1 MSAFIGTRCELSP
14 SVAGPNAD
22 GGLHQEKKSMDD
34 DACARVA
41 ALAEALLKEDRERAA
56 APDISFDFA
65 ANHADVAW
73 RDSSSEAP
81 LASFAEAPI
90 APEAFHAA
98 GTGLESHAEHD
109 ENAIAHSNP
118 APPMVRFQVALPEMP
133 LQKRHEYEA
142 VYSDTVEAVH
152 DVYSNEPAQY
162 TVEFTDGRLQVISFE
177 RIGILRNG
185 NEALRD
191 FILNMTGSRRKR
203 KRILEDEWDE
213 ASNQEDLSL
222 DSDQDDQAS
231 PRPSR
236 GSRSLRSR
244 RTSTSTSPEQ
254 SHISGDED
262 DVLDQNHDGSTK
274 PPKHNLRQRTKAQPS
289 YASNLSMSVKGNFA
303 DTEIDELANDA
314 PISEEDNDGDFMP
327 VISDIAYAPKHRRT
341 GALQRGRQLQAARAR
356 SHAKKQ
362 ARLQQSL
369 SLSSKR
375 RADNSDIEFEAPRR
389 SSRAN
394 KNTSSMRDD
403 ALMDE
408 ESFYILEEKPLGA
421 PRVITIREA
430 FQPVEPNS
438 PFATKH
444 MATCHSCG
452 ASKQRGPLIYCQG
465 CSLSYHRQ
473 CIGTRSARE
482 HLATKVGHDDFVL
495 QCKFCI
501 DPYRKRGKDAAAL
514 APRYDMCQTCK
525 DVGKACHPF
534 SEKKTARQEEKLRE
548 ENGGEDPITPVAPHL
563 INNADTLLFRC
574 ATCHRGWHAKHI
586 APTEPMENVVT
597 DVESERLQDYMVN
610 WQCQECSS
618 RKHKP
623 HRLVAWRPAQAPS
636 SQQRL
641 LFDSV
646 SEDDKEYLI
655 KWETLSYRH
664 CTWMPGAWIYGTCA
678 AAMRKAFVKRTEHE
692 DLLKLTSKDAIPDE
706 FVMAD
711 IILNVKML
719 PGVSKNRS
727 REYDFANIDNVGKVF
742 VKFQGLGHED
752 VVWDTPPPKDQGD
765 IYAAFEDAYYDY
777 VEGKHFKSEPHQK
790 IRDRIKWYKA
800 SDLEGVASQPAG
812 LKKGKL
818 MGYQLEGMN
827 WLLKNFH
834 RGRNL
839 VLADE
844 MGLGKTIQVISFIT
858 SLVQDSP
865 KCWPFLIVVPNAT
878 CPNWRREFKQW
889 APDIR
894 VVAYHGGREA
904 QEMAYKYELFP
915 HDSMEMK
922 AHVVIMSYDSAQD
935 PKTRT
940 LFKSIRWTGLV
951 VDEGQRLKNDQNL
964 LYGALQAMK
973 IPFRLLLT
981 GTPLQNNKR
990 ELFNLLHFVDP
1001 QHDAAKLDEEFQVL
1015 NKENL
1020 PKLHEM
1026 IRPYFLRR
1034 TKLGVL
1040 KFLPPMAQI
1049 IIPVTMTSIQ
1059 EKLSKSIMAKNP
1071 ALIKAI
1077 FANNKMNNK
1086 DRSSLNNILMQLRKC
1101 LCHPF
1106 IYSDAIEERHH
1117 DAQVLHRNLVEAS
1130 AKLLLFEVLLPKL
1143 RERGHRVLIFSQFLS
1158 QLDILEDFLSAMD
1171 YQFRRLD
1178 GSLSSLEKQ
1187 RRIDAFNEPD
1197 SPIFAFLLSTRAGGV
1212 GINLATADTV
1222 IIMDPDFNP
1231 HQDIQA
1237 LSRAHRIG
1245 QVKKVLCFQLVT
1257 KDSVEER
1264 IMQVGRKKMALDHAL
1279 IESMDDGELAGDD
1292 LESIL
1297 KYGAQALFSEDYQK
1311 RAIKYDGP
1319 SIDKLLDR
1327 SNTEQTEA
1335 DDEGSAET
1343 QFSHARIWANEKSGF
1358 DEGLDTAEEQAPEPI
1373 TSSVWDK
1380 ILAEREEEA
1389 RREAEAN
1396 KEQLG
1401 RGGRRRVAVNYKVA
1415 PNKNTAR
1422 PETVESE
1429 SDSSDAFSG
1438 AGSGE
1443 SESEDDGQSGQAADD
1458 ANPIKPRLPTNSS
1471 KAASQ
1476 GTTKPTDAQGHSKRG
1491 QQGPVERRQVGRPA
1505 QATSTESKFAVDA
1518 PGYTGKSQDAIK
1530 AKYRHRVRPEHQVQ
1544 QVGHQLPSVPV
1555 LHSNGSVARFD
1566 ARNSTLFRLTPS
1578 GNDMSNSHGNFAVA
1592 GGYQGLVYPP
1602 AVANWMDQGAQAFN
1616 GGNAQFVNP
1625 LRASANAHVPSAPP
1639 QQVAGG
1645 MGARNM
1651 AMHQMQRLS
1660 PNAAMIEL
1668 RLAIDEIQRQPGWNG
1683 KEKWDRLSS
1692 LRHKLAQLEMQDRM
1706 RGAHH
1711 VQRQ

>member
-1 MSAFIGTRCELSP
+1 M
-14 SVAGPNAD
+14 D
-22 GGLHQEKKSMDD
+22 DD

-41 ALAEALLKEDRERAA
+41 ALAEALLREDRERAA
-56 APDISFDFA
+56 VPDISFDFA
-65 ANHADVAW
+65 TNHADATW

-81 LASFAEAPI
+81 LASFAEAPLASFAEAPI
-90 APEAFHAA
+90 AAEAFDAA
-98 GTGLESHAEHD
+98 ETGLEAQVEHD
-109 ENAIAHSNP
+109 QYVTAESTP
-118 APPMVRFQVALPEMP
+118 APPIMPFQVVLLEMP
-133 LQKRHEYEA
+133 PLKRHEYEA
-142 VYSDTVEAVH
+142 VYSDTVEAVK
-152 DVYSNEPAQY
+152 DVHSDRPAQY
-162 TVEFTDGRLQVISFE
+162 TVEFTDGRLEVISLE
-177 RIGILRNG
+177 EIGILRNG
-185 NEALRD
+185 KEALRD
-191 FILNMTGSRRKR
+191 FMLNMAGSRGKR

-213 ASNQEDLSL
+213 ESNQEDPSL
-222 DSDQDDQAS
+222 DSDQDEQAVS
-231 PRPSR
+231 RQSR

-244 RTSTSTSPEQ
+244 HTSTSASLEQ
-254 SHISGDED
+254 SHLSGDQD
-262 DVLDQNHDGSTK
+262 DDFDQDLDSPAK
-274 PPKHNLRQRTKAQPS
+274 PPKHNLRQRPKTQPS
-289 YASNLSMSVKGNFA
+289 YAPNFSMSVKSSFA

-314 PISEEDNDGDFMP
+314 LISEEDNDGDFRP
-327 VISDIAYAPKHRRT
+327 VVSDIAYAPKHRRM
-341 GALQRGRQLQAARAR
+341 GALQRGRRLQAARAR
-356 SHAKKQ
+356 SQAKKQ
-362 ARLQQSL
+362 AKLEAK
-369 SLSSKR
+369 SSFFSRR
-375 RADNSDIEFEAPRR
+375 RADNSDIEFEPPRR

-394 KNTSSMRDD
+394 KNTNSMRDD

-408 ESFYILEEKPLGA
+408 ESFYIVEEKSLGA
-421 PRVITIREA
+421 PRVITIRES

-438 PFATKH
+438 PFGIKH

-452 ASKQRGPLIYCQG
+452 TSKQRGPLIYCQG
-465 CSLSYHRQ
+465 CSLAYHRQ
-473 CIGTRSARE
+473 CIGPRSARE
-482 HLATKVGHDDFVL
+482 HLATKVRHEYFVL

-501 DPYRKRGKDAAAL
+501 DPYRKRGKDAVTST
-514 APRYDMCQTCK
+514 PKYDMCQTCK
-525 DVGKACHPF
+525 EVGKACYPF

-548 ENGGEDPITPVAPHL
+548 ENGGEDPIIPVASHL

-574 ATCHRGWHAKHI
+574 ATCHRGWHAEHV
-586 APTEPMENVVT
+586 APMGIMENVVT
-597 DVESERLQDYMVN
+597 DVESERLQDYMMN
-610 WQCQECSS
+610 WQCHECSS
-618 RKHKP
+618 RRHKP
-623 HRLVAWRPAQAPS
+623 HRLVAWRPVQAPS
-636 SQQRL
+636 SEQHS

-646 SEDDKEYLI
+646 SEDDKEYLV

-664 CTWMPGAWIYGTCA
+664 CTWMPGAWVYGTCVA
-678 AAMRKAFVKRTEHE
+678 SMRKAFVKRTEQQ

-711 IILNVKML
+711 VILNVKML
-719 PGVSKNRS
+719 PGVSKNKS
-727 REYDFANIDNVGKVF
+727 REYDLDNIDSVGTVL
-742 VKFQGLGHED
+742 VKFQGLGHDD
-752 VVWDTPPPKDQGD
+752 VVWDTPPPKDDGD

-777 VEGKHFKSEPHQK
+777 VEGKHFESEPNQK
-790 IRDRIKWYKA
+790 IRDRIKSYKA
-800 SDLEGVASQPAG
+800 SDLEAVASQPAG

-844 MGLGKTIQVISFIT
+844 MGLGKTIQVIGFIT

-915 HDSMEMK
+915 HSSMEMK

-935 PKTRT
+935 PKTRL
-940 LFKSIRWTGLV
+940 LFKSVRWTGLV

-964 LYGALQAMK
+964 LY
-973 IPFRLLLT
+973 
-981 GTPLQNNKR
+981 
-990 ELFNLLHFVDP
+990 
-1001 QHDAAKLDEEFQVL
+1001 AKLDEEFQVL

-1020 PKLHEM
+1020 PKLHDM

-1077 FANNKMNNK
+1077 FANNKMSNK

-1130 AKLLLFEVLLPKL
+1130 AKLLLLEVLLPRL
-1143 RERGHRVLIFSQFLS
+1143 RERGHRVLIFSQFLN
-1158 QLDILEDFLSAMD
+1158 QLDILEDFLSGMD

-1178 GSLSSLEKQ
+1178 GSMSSLEKQ

-1197 SPIFAFLLSTRAGGV
+1197 SPFFAFLLSTRAGGV

-1245 QVKKVLCFQLVT
+1245 QMKKVLCFQLVT

-1297 KYGAQALFSEDYQK
+1297 KHGAQALFSEDYQK
-1311 RAIKYDGP
+1311 KAIKYDGP

-1327 SNTEQTEA
+1327 SNMEQTKA
-1335 DDEGSAET
+1335 DEDGSAET

-1401 RGGRRRVAVNYKVA
+1401 RGGRRRVAVNYKA
-1415 PNKNTAR
+1415 GPNQNTSR
-1422 PETVESE
+1422 PEAGESD

-1438 AGSGE
+1438 GESGE
-1443 SESEDDGQSGQAADD
+1443 SESDDDEQSGKAEDE
-1458 ANPIKPRLPTNSS
+1458 ANPIKPQLPANSS
-1471 KAASQ
+1471 QAASQ
-1476 GTTKPTDAQGHSKRG
+1476 GTWKPTDPQSHSKKG
-1491 QQGPVERRQVGRPA
+1491 QQGPVERHASKAA
-1505 QATSTESKFAVDA
+1505 QEMPTEGLFAVNA
-1518 PGYTGKSQDAIK
+1518 PGYTGKAQDAIK
-1530 AKYRHRVRPEHQVQ
+1530 AKYRTGARPQHQVQ
-1544 QVGHQLPSVPV
+1544 QVGYQLPSVPV
-1555 LHSNGSVARFD
+1555 LQSNGVNGYD
-1566 ARNSTLFRLTPS
+1566 ARNSSLFGHPPVNS
-1578 GNDMSNSHGNFAVA
+1578 ISSNHGDFAGT
-1592 GGYQGLVYPP
+1592 GGYQGPVHPA
-1602 AVANWMDQGAQAFN
+1602 AVANWMGQHAQGFYASNPQY
-1616 GGNAQFVNP
+1616 VNP
-1625 LRASANAHVPSAPP
+1625 MHISTQAHVPSVPP
-1639 QQVAGG
+1639 RQVLGG
-1645 MGARNM
+1645 MEVRNM
-1651 AMHQMQRLS
+1651 VMHQVRRLG

-1668 RLAIDEIQRQPGWNG
+1668 RLAIDEIQRQAEWNG
-1683 KEKWDRLSS
+1683 QEEWERLFL
-1692 LRHKLAQLEMQDRM
+1692 LRHKLARLETEYSMS
-1706 RGAHH
+1706 GAKH
-1711 VQRQ
+1711 V